1 MKSFDRDYLEKFIP
15 SLKVT
20 CIASHC
26 LHLRL
31 QPSIGKIVKY
41 CSIED
46 VTGLM
51 RALNKDR
58 ELALR
63 ARRNE
68 DIAHAFQEA
77 IFNEWGDGVEEVE
90 AALASLGRMDHR
102 ESGKSQLFFL
112 TQEAGSNNSII
123 FLLAAL
129 YCGTSSVASWD
140 SEAFT
145 EDLLIDRI
153 IDILRKFLES
163 EVKESPRMDPNV
175 WRHCHEGGG
184 MIAVYCTSFANVV
197 VNILKVL
204 LLFSTNQFQKHKQ
217 KLFPLL
223 CEMVR
228 VQSDEVRK
236 YVREILVQQVGP
248 MISISD

>member
-1 MKSFDRDYLEKFIP
+1 MP

-26 LHLRL
+26 LHLSL
-31 QPSIGKIVKY
+31 HSSIGKIVNY

-46 VTGLM
+46 VTDLM
-51 RALNKDR
+51 SALNNDS
-58 ELALR
+58 ELAMK
-63 ARRNE
+63 ARQNE
-68 DIAHAFQEA
+68 DVAHAFQEA
-77 IFNEWGDGVEEVE
+77 MFNEWGDGVEEVE
-90 AALASLGRMDHR
+90 AALASLGRMNHR
-102 ESGKSQLFFL
+102 ESGKSELFFL

-123 FLLAAL
+123 YLLAAL
-129 YCGTSSVASWD
+129 YCGSSSIVSWD
-140 SEAFT
+140 SESFT
-145 EDLLIDRI
+145 ENLLMDRI
-153 IDILRKFLES
+153 VDILRKFLES
-163 EVKESPRMDPNV
+163 EEKESPRMDPNV

-204 LLFSTNQFQKHKQ
+204 LLFSTNQFQRHNK
-217 KLFPLL
+217 KLFPIL
-223 CEMVR
+223 CNMVR

-248 MISISD
+248 MINFND